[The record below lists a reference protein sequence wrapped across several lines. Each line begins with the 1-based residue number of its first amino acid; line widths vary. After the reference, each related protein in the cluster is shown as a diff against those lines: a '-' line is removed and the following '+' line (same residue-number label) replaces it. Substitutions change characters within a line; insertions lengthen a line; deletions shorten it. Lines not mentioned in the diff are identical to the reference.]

1 MPEDEVDGRA
11 AGRPVSDGQD
21 IRPGELLVP
30 EDIYLTS
37 GRPHRHPAEVGV
49 HAPLRPQGPVRRASR
64 PGRPR
69 DRPTDPPRPPSS
81 SPTTPPSRSSSSA
94 QRQYGQKPVRVFAK
108 TVGAVSFAER
118 FVPGCLTNPNLAEYF
133 EPKVLFVTDPATD
146 QQALSE
152 AVSIGIPVVGL
163 CDVNNETRDVDLV
176 IPANNK
182 GRVAL
187 ATVYWLARPGGP
199 AGPRGRGRGRVS
211 PHHRGLPGRALGHG
225 RPAPPL
231 AFYQTSPRLEE
242 PWHGRRR
249 AFSSFSPST
258 GYPRSA
264 PASTSPPAERN
275 PRPRASLRASPP

>member
-1 MPEDEVDGRA
+1 MNSCGSAAPLIGEPLPDDEVEA
-11 AGRPVSDGQD
+11 EQQAIPSDGQD

-30 EDIYLTS
+30 EETYLTS
-37 GRPHRHPAEVGV
+37 GVHIGTQQKSASMRRFVHKVRFDGLHVLDVRETDRRIRLAAKFLAGYPAEKILVV
-49 HAPLRPQGPVRRASR
+49 S
-64 PGRPR
+64 
-69 DRPTDPPRPPSS
+69 
-81 SPTTPPSRSSSSA
+81 

-118 FVPGCLTNPNLAEYF
+118 FVPGCLTNPSLAEYF

-187 ATVYWLARPGGP
+187 ATVYWLL
-199 AGPRGRGRGRVS
+199 GREV
-211 PHHRGLPGRALGHG
+211 
-225 RPAPPL
+225 
-231 AFYQTSPRLEE
+231 
-242 PWHGRRR
+242 
-249 AFSSFSPST
+249 
-258 GYPRSA
+258 
-264 PASTSPPAERN
+264 
-275 PRPRASLRASPP
+275 LRARAGGAEAEYPLSIEDFQAAL